1 MPASLYQH
9 TTWHNTSSASHHTLG
24 STSCEGAQP
33 AARQAVCVQDF
44 IHFSWS
50 KTANKQKTSLLI
62 LAVCCP
68 GGVIWKQSVMGC
80 SCIQERFWQSRREEL
95 FGKQSER
102 LKILWAEMA
111 PGSTFCW
118 VKGRGRW
125 GFTTLRLCPR
135 DIFHKILRFY

>member
-1 MPASLYQH
+1 
-9 TTWHNTSSASHHTLG
+9 
-24 STSCEGAQP
+24 
-33 AARQAVCVQDF
+33 
-44 IHFSWS
+44 
-50 KTANKQKTSLLI
+50 
-62 LAVCCP
+62 
-68 GGVIWKQSVMGC
+68 MGC

-125 GFTTLRLCPR
+125 GFTTL
-135 DIFHKILRFY
+135 